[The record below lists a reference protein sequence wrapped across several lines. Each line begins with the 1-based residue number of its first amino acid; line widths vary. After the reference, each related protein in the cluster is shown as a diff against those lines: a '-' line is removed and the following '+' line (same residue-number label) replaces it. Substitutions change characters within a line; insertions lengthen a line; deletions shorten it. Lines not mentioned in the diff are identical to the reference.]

1 MPVQITCYP
10 NPFNLET
17 WIPFELSQD
26 VMVEIS
32 IYDANGRLIRQLDL
46 GYKWSV
52 RCHD

>member
-26 VMVEIS
+26 VMVKIS
-32 IYDANGRLIRQLDL
+32 IYDANGRLIRQL